1 MIYVIPDTH
10 LGHENIKK
18 YCNRP
23 NNFEKIIETILK
35 KLLKKIGMKL

>member
-23 NNFEKIIETILK
+23 NNFEKIIEKWK
-35 KLLKKIGMKL
+35 KLGFKKH